1 MLEHFLMT
9 VKISELLRPSRKGER
24 SGFINYVI
32 GYEHLDEY

>member
-1 MLEHFLMT
+1 MT